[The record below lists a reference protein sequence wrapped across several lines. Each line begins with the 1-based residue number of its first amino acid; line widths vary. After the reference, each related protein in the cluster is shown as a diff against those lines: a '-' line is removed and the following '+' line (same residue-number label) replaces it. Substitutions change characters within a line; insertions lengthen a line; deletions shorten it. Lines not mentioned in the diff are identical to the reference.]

1 MPSEPSQPSQPSQV
15 DLLIVGA
22 LTIDLFEDGSVAAGG
37 SVVHATRAAARR
49 GASVAAVI
57 AAGPEAEAASALRAL
72 RELGIVQVQEVAHTL
87 VFRHS
92 ERNGVRRLGLE
103 GRVTVRP
110 DPGRLQRLHARALL
124 LAPVAGEL
132 DAVALEMID
141 EGVDSRIRIAQLQGW
156 LRRRAADGS
165 IEPLAPADVSMAIRA
180 RLGNCD
186 VLVASHEDLVLAEPV
201 PTEAAVRPLRRALPG
216 PSLVVTWGGA
226 GYAWVG
232 PEGSDSKAVRR
243 KDSIVG
249 VPTVGAGDAFAAVI
263 ALELDRGARLAAAAR
278 AADAAVEL
286 ALVALPGATRV
297 PNGS

>member
-1 MPSEPSQPSQPSQV
+1 MRSEQRPV
-15 DLLIVGA
+15 DLLVVGA
-22 LTIDLFEDGSVAAGG
+22 LTIDRFEDGSVAAGG
-37 SVVHATRAAARR
+37 SVIHATRAAARR
-49 GASVAAVI
+49 GASVAVVI
-57 AAGPEAEAASALRAL
+57 AAGPEAEAARAL
-72 RELGIVQVQEVAHTL
+72 RELAKLGIVQLQEVPQSL
-87 VFRHS
+87 VFRHR
-92 ERNGVRRLGLE
+92 ERNGVLRLGLD

-110 DPGRLQRLHARALL
+110 DPWRLRRLHARALL

-141 EGVDSRIRIAQLQGW
+141 EAVDSPTRIAQLQGW

-165 IEPLAPADVSMAIRA
+165 IEPLGPADVSQAIRS

-186 VLVASHEDLVLAEPV
+186 VLVASHEDLVLAEAD
-201 PTEAAVRPLRRALPG
+201 PTLAEVEPLRRALPG

-226 GYAWVG
+226 GYVWVG
-232 PEGSDSKAVRR
+232 PDGSDSRAVRR

-263 ALELDRGARLAAAAR
+263 ALELGRDARLAAAAR
-278 AADAAVEL
+278 TADAAVAR

-297 PNGS
+297 RNGS